1 MLFLS
6 GSALGS
12 SADDSGIPL
21 RFACII
27 GVVTTPG
34 LRSVAPVRSPF
45 LVPRHCAFPTLGRY
59 DPPSA
64 ASALL
69 VPRSP
74 SVPPMAGGILPPGLV
89 MRRHPCRRRSAIYP
103 ARRLPAEDCDA
114 LPVVAPVAL
123 LPVGARRL
131 ARSSSGAASSR
142 KRRRASCP
150 PKTRGE
156 HQRALWFRRLASAFR
171 WLVVTPSV

>member
-1 MLFLS
+1 MLRTTDRHPASVHCADNTPSMATRRLS
-6 GSALGS
+6 SRRPVSAR
-12 SADDSGIPL
+12 AL
-21 RFACII
+21 RC
-27 GVVTTPG
+27 G
-34 LRSVAPVRSPF
+34 LRSSFLVTAPSLRLVATTRLRTTPHRKLASCRSP
-45 LVPRHCAFPTLGRY
+45 P
-59 DPPSA
+59 
-64 ASALL
+64 
-69 VPRSP
+69 
-74 SVPPMAGGILPPGLV
+74 GGILPPGLV